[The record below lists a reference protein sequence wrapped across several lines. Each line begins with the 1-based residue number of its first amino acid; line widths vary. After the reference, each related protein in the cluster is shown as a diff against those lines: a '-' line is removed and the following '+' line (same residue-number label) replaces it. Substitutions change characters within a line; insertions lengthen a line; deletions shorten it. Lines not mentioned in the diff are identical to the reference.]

1 MKISNV
7 PYNQHF
13 PTWDEKLIICMHEFL
28 VYFLKN
34 KGRNFINTW
43 TNDKLMNLIKCLQ
56 EFKSS
61 MEFRNCDS
69 NTHKV
74 RLYES
79 VRKSL
84 AKIYEDETNP
94 FSPASVSKKFI

>member
-1 MKISNV
+1 MATL
-7 PYNQHF
+7 QARF
-13 PTWDEKLIICMHEFL
+13 KL
-28 VYFLKN
+28 
-34 KGRNFINTW
+34 
-43 TNDKLMNLIKCLQ
+43 TNDKLINLIKCLQ

-69 NTHKV
+69 NDDKV

-84 AKIYEDETNP
+84 AEKYEDEPETFSSVLVSENP
-94 FSPASVSKKFI
+94 YKDLDDVNEID